1 MILEINRI
9 VSTWL
14 NGATYGAN
22 AMLATVPLDT
32 GDAVPADFALITDET
47 QNGDVARD
55 ELPPESPSLS
65 VSVDVAENVDGQVQ
79 VVTAEGD
86 VKLRLR
92 VGLDNAATADGRR
105 DLSYYLRAVARS
117 FRELMRDQHADD
129 RMRNGVC
136 LESCSTLTFAIV
148 NAKDQQGS
156 SIVTGYVLPTV
167 HVRDTKPYH
176 DSP

>member
-1 MILEINRI
+1 MILEIDRI

-22 AMLATVPLDT
+22 AMLATIPLDT
-32 GDAVPADFALITDET
+32 GDTAPEDFALITDET

-55 ELPPESPSLS
+55 ELPAESPSLS
-65 VSVDVAENVDGQVQ
+65 VSIDVAENVDGEVQ

-92 VGLDNAATADGRR
+92 VGLTNAATAEGRR
-105 DLSYYLRAVARS
+105 DLSYRLRAIARS
-117 FRELMRDQHADD
+117 FRELMRADESN
-129 RMRNGVC
+129 RTRNGVY
-136 LESCSTLTFAIV
+136 LEYCSTLTFAIV